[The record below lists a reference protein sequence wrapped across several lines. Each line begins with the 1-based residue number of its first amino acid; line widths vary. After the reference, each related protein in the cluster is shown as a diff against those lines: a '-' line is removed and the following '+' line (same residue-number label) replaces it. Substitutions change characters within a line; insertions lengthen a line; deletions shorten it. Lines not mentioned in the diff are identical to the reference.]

1 MKFCLTL
8 AVAGSALLLASP
20 ASAAS
25 LSCPET
31 IEAGIST
38 AGNSDSFKFRYVSF
52 FDGDPSEMANLAPD
66 DGAKPKILEQRWQFT
81 RTPDRPIYMVCRYHG
96 TDETVKKEVPADV
109 KQCRLSGLV
118 SEQGEVVGS
127 PSLEC
132 D

>member
-1 MKFCLTL
+1 
-8 AVAGSALLLASP
+8 
-20 ASAAS
+20 
-25 LSCPET
+25 
-31 IEAGIST
+31 
-38 AGNSDSFKFRYVSF
+38 
-52 FDGDPSEMANLAPD
+52 
-66 DGAKPKILEQRWQFT
+66 
-81 RTPDRPIYMVCRYHG
+81 MVCRYHG